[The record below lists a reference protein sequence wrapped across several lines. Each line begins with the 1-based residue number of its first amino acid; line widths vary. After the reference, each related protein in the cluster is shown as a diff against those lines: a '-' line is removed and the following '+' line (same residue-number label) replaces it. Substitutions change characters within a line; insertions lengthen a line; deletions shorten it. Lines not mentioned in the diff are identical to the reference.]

1 MHRHLSRY
9 ASAYHA
15 RGTFARSIVSS
26 VGMLLAMYASSLSAQ
41 GLAPKRVLTT
51 GAAPGCE
58 ISLGGQGVVARRD
71 NVEARRLAAAG
82 QEAALIG
89 DQTAARDAFAK
100 AAVLNPGDERVAYD
114 LARAHEELSDTS
126 KAINEYCRYLTLSPS
141 GREATDV
148 RDRLVRLV
156 ARPAA
161 QRARDVQ
168 VAFRLG
174 LALFDDG
181 RYDASARAFDDVV
194 KFSPT
199 ASEGFFNRGL
209 ARAAS
214 GKRDDALKD
223 MEQYRAVAPTV
234 EDRVEVGRAIEKLRR
249 PVYGAGVAFA
259 RGVLPGFAQFYTGR
273 PVFGGIVLA
282 SVVGAATAAFVQ
294 QTTTRQIAYVDPNG
308 VSAPYTQ
315 TTSAR
320 PYFTIGVASAGAITI
335 AAAIEA
341 MLYAQRSQQG
351 ASIVAPRGVR
361 AATSPGDFGFAMT
374 PLIDWRGRAGVRVS
388 TRF

>member
-1 MHRHLSRY
+1 MHRHLLQY
-9 ASAYHA
+9 ANAYHELRA
-15 RGTFARSIVSS
+15 FACSTLCLGGV
-26 VGMLLAMYASSLSAQ
+26 LLAIDASSLHAQ
-41 GLAPKRVLTT
+41 GLTPKRLLTT

-58 ISLGGQGVVARRD
+58 ISLVSPGLAQRRD

-82 QEAALIG
+82 QEAALVG
-89 DQTAARDAFAK
+89 DQAAARDAFAK

-114 LARAHEELSDTS
+114 LARAHEELSDTT
-126 KAINEYCRYLTLSPS
+126 KAVNEYCRYLTLSPS

-156 ARPAA
+156 PRPAA

-194 KFSPT
+194 KFAPT

-209 ARAAS
+209 SRAAS

-234 EDRVEVGRAIEKLRR
+234 DDRVEVGRAIEKLRR
-249 PVYGAGVAFA
+249 PVYSAGVAFT
-259 RGVLPGFAQFYTGR
+259 RGLLPGFAQFYTGR
-273 PVFGGIVLA
+273 PVIGGVVLA
-282 SVVGAATAAFVQ
+282 SVIGAAAAAFVQ
-294 QTTTRQIAYVDPNG
+294 QTTTTQIAYVDPNG

-320 PYFTIGVASAGAITI
+320 PYFTIGAASAGALTI

-351 ASIVAPRGVR
+351 ASIVAPRGTR
-361 AATSPGDFGFAMT
+361 AVTSTGDFGFAVT
-374 PLIDWRGRAGVRVS
+374 PMMDQRGRTGVQFS
-388 TRF
+388 AHF

>member
-1 MHRHLSRY
+1 MHRHLLRY
-9 ASAYHA
+9 ANAFRVVRTHA
-15 RGTFARSIVSS
+15 RAVSGG
-26 VGMLLAMYASSLSAQ
+26 VALLLAQTSSLHAQ
-41 GLAPKRVLTT
+41 GLTPKRVLTT

-58 ISLGGQGVVARRD
+58 ITLVLPVLAQRRD

-82 QEAALIG
+82 QEAALVG
-89 DQTAARDAFAK
+89 DQAAARDAFAK

-114 LARAHEELSDTS
+114 LARAHEELADTL
-126 KAINEYCRYLTLSPS
+126 KAVIEYCRYLTLSPT

-156 ARPAA
+156 PRPAA

-181 RYDASARAFDDVV
+181 RYDAAARAFDDVV
-194 KFSPT
+194 KFAPT

-214 GKRDDALKD
+214 GKREDALQD

-234 EDRVEVGRAIEKLRR
+234 DDRVEVGRAIEKLRR
-249 PVYGAGVAFA
+249 PVYSAGVAFS
-259 RGVLPGFAQFYTGR
+259 RGLLPGFGQFYSGR
-273 PVFGGIVLA
+273 PIVGGLVLA
-282 SVVGAATAAFVQ
+282 SVVGAVGAAFVQ
-294 QTTTRQIAYVDPNG
+294 RTTATRIAYVDPNG
-308 VSAPYTQ
+308 ISAPYTQ

-320 PYFTIGVASAGAITI
+320 PYFTIGLASAGALTI

-341 MLYAQRSQQG
+341 VLYAQRSQQG
-351 ASIVAPRGVR
+351 ASIVAPRGSR
-361 AATSPGDFGFAMT
+361 GTASSSDDFEFFVA
-374 PLIDWRGRAGVRVS
+374 PLIDQRGRAGVQVS
-388 TRF
+388 RRF